1 MPKKNKDK
9 GRVVSEEGMDNTLKM
24 WYTELHENHSGNI
37 FKIERVLES
46 TQSKFQRIDVL
57 ETTGLGAALALY
69 GSLMVAE
76 GDHNAYNEMLAHV
89 PLFSHPAPQE
99 VLIIGGGDCGCL
111 TNVLKHPEVKQATM
125 CEIDKMVVEVSK
137 RRFPKLTKGLKDKRA
152 KVLFKDG
159 KKYLETTKKKFDVI
173 LLDLSDP
180 IGPAAELFQKSFH
193 QTVFDRLNDDG
204 ILVAQSES
212 PFFNQET
219 VRNMFGNLSEIFPL
233 VKLYLCHM
241 IIYPSA
247 LWSFSFCSK
256 KYHPLDNFD
265 HDRYDKLARL
275 MKNEYYNDDVHY
287 GSFALPQFVKQ
298 LVTS

>member
-1 MPKKNKDK
+1 MSKKNKDN
-9 GRVVSEEGMDNTLKM
+9 GRVVSEAGMDNTLRM
-24 WYTELHENHSGNI
+24 WFTELHENHSGNV
-37 FKIERVLES
+37 FKVERVLES

-57 ETTGLGAALALY
+57 ETTGLGNALALY
-69 GSLMVAE
+69 GSLMVAD

-89 PLFSHPAPQE
+89 PLFSHPAPAE

-111 TNVLKHPEVKQATM
+111 TNVLKHPEVKHATM

-137 RRFPKLTKGLKDKRA
+137 RRFPKLTKGLSDPRA

-159 KKYLETTKKKFDVI
+159 QKFLETTRKKFDVI

-193 QTVFDRLNDDG
+193 ETVYERLNDDG

-219 VRNMFGNLSEIFPL
+219 VRNMYGNLSEIFPL

-247 LWSFSFCSK
+247 LWSFTFCSK
-256 KYHPLDNFD
+256 KHHPLEDFD
-265 HDRYDKLARL
+265 HVRYDKLARS
-275 MKNEYYNDDVHY
+275 MKNEYYNDDVHF
-287 GSFALPQFVKQ
+287 GSFALPQFVKK
-298 LVTS
+298 LTKT